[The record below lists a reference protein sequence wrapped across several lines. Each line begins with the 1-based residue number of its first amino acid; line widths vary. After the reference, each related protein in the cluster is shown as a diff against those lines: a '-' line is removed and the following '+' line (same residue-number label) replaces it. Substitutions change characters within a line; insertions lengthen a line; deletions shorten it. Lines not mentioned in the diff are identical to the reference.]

1 MLILALEST
10 TEACSVALLNDKKP
24 NNEQISEQ
32 FEIAPR
38 QHTKRLLNMVDSLLR
53 EQGVSKSDLTAIAFC
68 RGPGAFTGLRITVGV
83 AQGLA
88 FGLNLPL
95 IPVSSLA
102 ALAQGAYRH
111 HNYMAFLSCLDA
123 RKSEVFWGIYTIKAG
138 FAQLSG
144 EEQVSSLQMVGEAV
158 EACIQTTTTPLQV
171 VGTAT
176 HLIQSLNEPVA
187 ELGLTFVDSLAD
199 NLNYPHACDVALLAA
214 EGYRFGNTVRA
225 EQALPVYLR
234 NNVTY

>member
-10 TEACSVALLNDKKP
+10 TEACSVALLNDQKP
-24 NNEQISEQ
+24 NNEQITEQ

-38 QHTKRLLNMVDSLLR
+38 QHTKLLLNMVDSLLH
-53 EQGVSKSDLTAIAFC
+53 EQGVAKSDLTAIAFC

-102 ALAQGAYRH
+102 ALAQGAYQH
-111 HNYMAFLSCLDA
+111 HNYTAFLSCLDA

-144 EEQVSSLQMVGEAV
+144 EEQVSSLQMVGEV
-158 EACIQTTTTPLQV
+158 VKSFTQITTTPLQV

-176 HLIQSLNEPVA
+176 HLIQSLNESVV
-187 ELGLTFVDSLAD
+187 ELGLTFVDSLPD
-199 NLNYPHACDVALLAA
+199 NLNYPHAGDVAFLAA
-214 EGYRFGNTVRA
+214 EEYRLGNTVQA

>member
-10 TEACSVALLNDKKP
+10 TEACSVALLNDQKP
-24 NNEQISEQ
+24 NNAQIVEQ

-38 QHTKRLLNMVDSLLR
+38 QHTKLLLNMVDTLLR

-102 ALAQGAYRH
+102 ALAQGGYRH
-111 HNYMAFLSCLDA
+111 NNHAVFLSCLDA
-123 RKSEVFWGIYTIKAG
+123 RKSEVFWGFYTIEAG

-144 EEQVSSLQMVGEAV
+144 EEQVSPLETVGEAV
-158 EACIQTTTTPLQV
+158 KSFTQTNTTPLQV

-176 HLIQSLNEPVA
+176 PLMQGLNQSVA
-187 ELGLTFVDSLAD
+187 ELGLTFVDSLSD
-199 NLNYPHACDVALLAA
+199 NLNYPHAYDIVFLAA
-214 EGYRFGNTVRA
+214 EEYRLGNTVRA

>member
-10 TEACSVALLNDKKP
+10 TEACSVALLNDQKP
-24 NNEQISEQ
+24 NDEQIVEQ

-38 QHTKRLLNMVDSLLR
+38 QHTRLLLNMVDSLLHQ
-53 EQGVSKSDLTAIAFC
+53 QGVSKNDLTAIAFC

-88 FGLNLPL
+88 FGLDLPL

-102 ALAQGAYRH
+102 ALAQGRYRYNH
-111 HNYMAFLSCLDA
+111 HSAFLSCLDA
-123 RKSEVFWGIYTIKAG
+123 RKSEVFWGFYTIEEG
-138 FAQLSG
+138 FARLLG
-144 EEQVSSLQMVGEAV
+144 EEQVSPLQTVGESVKSFNKLNA
-158 EACIQTTTTPLQV
+158 PLQV

-176 HLIQSLNEPVA
+176 HLLKELNAPPI
-187 ELGLTFVDSLAD
+187 ELALTFVDSLPD
-199 NLNYPHACDVALLAA
+199 GLNYPHAYDVAFLAA
-214 EGYRFGNTVRA
+214 EEYRLGNTVRA